1 MSAKNHIDLIQQ
13 YFKQERNLKL
23 QQSLTIG
30 LRNFALILKSKSK
43 DSMQGIRIYLL
54 EMMQQNLD
62 NRDIV
67 AVCKQMIAM
76 VEEKISKIE

>member
-1 MSAKNHIDLIQQ
+1 MSKNNHLQLVQ
-13 YFKQERNLKL
+13 KFLEQERDLRL
-23 QQSLTIG
+23 EQSLSIG
-30 LRNFALILKSKSK
+30 IRNFAAILKSKSK
-43 DSMQGIRIYLL
+43 ESMQGIKVYLL

-62 NRDIV
+62 NKEIV